1 MGRERLV
8 LKIGEFSRYARLSI
22 RMLRHYDAEGV
33 LVPAAQDP
41 ESGYRLYAVDQ
52 LAQANRIKAL
62 RDLGFQ
68 VRDIKRLLALGD
80 DALAD
85 ELRRHQGALDAEAA
99 RMEERRAALRGL
111 LSAVEA
117 GDARQA
123 FEVQM
128 KSVPAYD
135 VVTLRMELPDYDDE
149 RLAWERL
156 GVLMRERGIA
166 PSDPY
171 TEFCTFPADGSED
184 AETCGGV
191 IVEVSVATDAR
202 PMCGEEVEDDG
213 CSLRFHRS
221 AALPQAASVMVCG
234 PYDRIAGAYASFAR
248 WLEEHPTLRAAGD
261 MREIAHRGCWNADDP
276 SDYLTELLIPV
287 ESA

>member
-41 ESGYRLYAVDQ
+41 ASGYRLYAVDQ

-156 GVLMRERGIA
+156 GVFMRERGIA

-184 AETCGGV
+184 AETHGGV

-276 SDYLTELLIPV
+276 SGYLTELLIPV

>member
-1 MGRERLV
+1 MGRGKLV
-8 LKIGEFSRYARLSI
+8 LRIGEFSRYARLSI
-22 RMLRHYDAEGV
+22 RMLRHYDVEGV

-41 ESGYRLYAVDQ
+41 ASGYRLYAVEQ

-68 VRDIKRLLALGD
+68 VRDIKRLLTLDD
-80 DALAD
+80 DAFAD
-85 ELRRHQGALDAEAA
+85 ELRRHQRTLDAEAA
-99 RMEERRAALRGL
+99 RVEERRTALRGL
-111 LSAVEA
+111 LDAVEV

-135 VVTLRMELPDYDDE
+135 VVTLHMELPDYDDE

-156 GVLMRERGIA
+156 GALMHEHGIA
-166 PSDPY
+166 PSKPY

-184 AETCGGV
+184 ADVRDGV

-202 PMCGEEVEDDG
+202 PTCGEGAGDDG
-213 CSLRFHRS
+213 CGLRFHRS

-261 MREIAHRGCWNADDP
+261 TREIAHRGCWNADDP